1 MFLEKK
7 MTWYE
12 AQDACNNMLGHL
24 VEIETVE
31 EQNIL
36 VAESQK
42 RGLSST
48 HYLWIGLNDL
58 DSEGIW
64 RWSQSGEEAT
74 FSAWLSGQPN
84 GGGDQNCAGL
94 DKSGWNDLW
103 CDKSYYG
110 RTSYGAICE
119 K

>member
-1 MFLEKK
+1 

-12 AQDACNNMLGHL
+12 AQNACNKKLGHL
-24 VEIETVE
+24 VEIDTVE

-48 HYLWIGLNDL
+48 HYLWIG
-58 DSEGIW
+58 IW
-64 RWSQSGEEAT
+64 RWSQSGEGAT
-74 FSAWLSGQPN
+74 FSAWLSRQPN
-84 GGGDQNCAGL
+84 SSGGDQDYAVL